1 MDPRIEALKST
12 TFLGRRFTRR
22 QIADI
27 QETVAMFPNDSRNEL
42 SKTICEHLDWTTPKG
57 DYRVAAG
64 LRLLEHL
71 EACGILTLPALR
83 DTAAKSP
90 RKPVVHVR
98 ASDPQPEIAG
108 TLAALEPLSLEEAT
122 SSEDVALWNALVDR
136 YHYLGCPRPFGPCI
150 RWFVRDRHGR
160 HLAVLLFEAAARTL
174 PARDEWIGWSAADR
188 DRRLHLAVSNSRY
201 LVMPWVRADNLASKA
216 LSMALRRLP
225 GLWEERHGCRPVL
238 CETFVDPTRFDGACY
253 RAANWEPVGMTAGK
267 RSGRGA
273 KPAKQVLVRALDPEF
288 RAVLK
293 GEAKPRPQRKR
304 RTPSGSRVPDDGF
317 AAMWSR
323 IVDAAADIAARHDRT
338 WMKRRR
344 TLNSL
349 IVMLFVF
356 RLVLSGGRKGYATVT
371 AELWDQCRRLGV
383 ALPQPQPVAASSIG
397 KARARVHEDVFRD
410 LHREILAH
418 DTHDPDWNG
427 HRTFAVD
434 GSKLNLPRPLAEAG
448 YPLPNGGAH
457 YPQGLLSC
465 LYRLDNRMPVD
476 FVLTPGADERVAAR
490 THLDALSPGD
500 VVVLDRGY
508 FSFAMLHAMTA
519 RGLHPV
525 FRIQRN
531 SVPAFDRFRDGDR
544 DDARVRFAPGKDA
557 LRKLKAAGIPVPD
570 GPTVLRLVRYDV
582 AGSRYVLATTL
593 ADPGRY
599 SVEDLADLY
608 HGRWGI
614 EELYKVSKHLVM
626 VDRFHGQ
633 SERGVR
639 QELYA
644 HFNLIAM
651 ARLFTNHG
659 DGLLDDAHKGDLPK
673 MRTNFANALAM
684 LAGSLEEMVLAQA
697 AALADTVGRVAESI
711 LKVRSRIRPGRS
723 YPRKSM
729 KPVSKWNRR
738 SKAAA

>member
-98 ASDPQPEIAG
+98 ASDPQPEIAC
-108 TLAALEPLSLEEAT
+108 TLAALEPLALEEAT
-122 SSEDVALWNALVDR
+122 SPEDVALWNALVDR
-136 YHYLGCPRPFGPCI
+136 YHYLGCPRPFGPSV
-150 RWFVRDRHGR
+150 RWFVRDRDGR
-160 HLAVLLFEAAARTL
+160 CLAVLLFEAAARTL

-201 LVMPWVRADNLASKA
+201 LVMPWVRVDNLASKA

-225 GLWEERHGCRPVL
+225 GLWEARHGCRPVL

-253 RAANWEPVGMTAGK
+253 RAANWETVGMTAGK

-273 KPAKQVLVRALDPEF
+273 KPAKQVLVRALDPGF
-288 RAVLK
+288 RAILK
-293 GEAKPRPQRKR
+293 GETRPRPQPER
-304 RTPSGSRVPDDGF
+304 RSPAAFDDRF

-323 IVDAAADIAARHDRT
+323 IVDAAADIAARHDET

-356 RLVLSGGRKGYATVT
+356 RLVLSRGRKGYATVI

-383 ALPQPQPVAASSIG
+383 ALPQPQPVAISSIG

-418 DTHDPDWNG
+418 DTHDPNWNG

-434 GSKLNLPRPLAEAG
+434 GSKLNLPRPLVEAG
-448 YPLPNGGAH
+448 YPLPNDGAH

-476 FVLTPGADERVAAR
+476 FLLTPDADERAAAR

-508 FSFAMLHAMTA
+508 FSFVMLHAMIA
-519 RGLHPV
+519 RELHPV

-531 SVPAFDRFRDGDR
+531 SAAAFDRFRDGDR
-544 DDARVRFAPGKDA
+544 DDARVRVTPGQDA
-557 LRKLKAAGIPVPD
+557 LRKLKAAGIPAPD
-570 GPTVLRLVRYDV
+570 SPAVLRLVRYDI
-582 AGSRYVLATTL
+582 GKNRYVLATTL
-593 ADPGRY
+593 ADPERY
-599 SVEDLADLY
+599 SVKDLAALY

-614 EELYKVSKHLVM
+614 EEMYKISKDVIA
-626 VDRFHGQ
+626 VDAFHGR

-651 ARLFTNHG
+651 TRLFTNNA
-659 DGLLDDAHKGDLPK
+659 DGVLDDAHDDDLPK
-673 MRTNFANALAM
+673 RRTNFSNALAM
-684 LAGSLEEMVLAQA
+684 LAGSLEELILAQA
-697 AALADTVGRVAESI
+697 ASLADAVSRVADSV
-711 LKVRSRIRPGRS
+711 LAVRARLRPGRS
-723 YPRKSM
+723 FP
-729 KPVSKWNRR
+729 RR
-738 SKAAA
+738 SKKPVGKWDRNRRQAA

>member
-12 TFLGRRFTRR
+12 TFLGRRFTRH

-98 ASDPQPEIAG
+98 ASDPQPEIAC
-108 TLAALEPLSLEEAT
+108 TLAALEPLALEEAT
-122 SSEDVALWNALVDR
+122 SPEDVALWNAFADR

-150 RWFVRDRHGR
+150 RWFVRDRRGR
-160 HLAVLLFEAAARTL
+160 CLAILLFEAAALTL

-201 LVMPWVRADNLASKA
+201 LVMPWVRVDNLASKA
-216 LSMALRRLP
+216 LSTALRRLP

-253 RAANWEPVGMTAGK
+253 RAANWETVGMTAGK

-273 KPAKQVLVRALDPEF
+273 KPAKQVLVRALDPGF
-288 RAVLK
+288 RAILK
-293 GEAKPRPQRKR
+293 GEARPRPRPKR
-304 RTPSGSRVPDDGF
+304 HSPSAFDDRF

-323 IVDAAADIAARHDRT
+323 IVDAAAAIAARHDET
-338 WMKRRR
+338 WMKRCR

-356 RLVLSGGRKGYATVT
+356 RLVLARGQKGYATVI

-383 ALPQPQPVAASSIG
+383 ALPQPQPVAASSIA

-410 LHREILAH
+410 LHREILAR
-418 DTHDPDWNG
+418 DTHDPNWNE

-434 GSKLNLPRPLAEAG
+434 GSKLNLPRPLVEAG
-448 YPLPNGGAH
+448 YPLPNDGAH

-465 LYRLDNRMPVD
+465 LYRLDNRMPAD
-476 FVLTPGADERVAAR
+476 FLLTPDADERAAAR

-508 FSFAMLHAMTA
+508 FSFVMLHAMIA

-531 SVPAFDRFRDGDR
+531 SAAAFDRFRDGDR
-544 DDARVRFAPGKDA
+544 DDARVRVTPGKDA
-557 LRKLKAAGIPVPD
+557 LRSLKAAGIPAP
-570 GPTVLRLVRYDV
+570 GSPAVLRLVRYDI
-582 AGSRYVLATTL
+582 GESRYVLATTF
-593 ADPGRY
+593 ADPERY
-599 SVEDLADLY
+599 SVKDLSALY

-614 EELYKVSKHLVM
+614 EEMYGPAIVFEIENQFDFRGGPALRHQTAHGLVSGEACHEADAIYACWFMFPLCCLHVFEHWDELAEWM
-626 VDRFHGQ
+626 DGTQDPESGTASPESSDVVEGAA
-633 SERGVR
+633 EN
-639 QELYA
+639 QEHSSCPA
-644 HFNLIAM
+644 K
-651 ARLFTNHG
+651 
-659 DGLLDDAHKGDLPK
+659 D
-673 MRTNFANALAM
+673 
-684 LAGSLEEMVLAQA
+684 
-697 AALADTVGRVAESI
+697 
-711 LKVRSRIRPGRS
+711 
-723 YPRKSM
+723 
-729 KPVSKWNRR
+729 
-738 SKAAA
+738 